1 MLRARHDCRET
12 DERVVCIEA
21 VNLLL
26 GRSEVPKKG
35 TDQPKVVSGF
45 RIGGGQGMIG
55 QPKSPSGIPPYT
67 VDGLVA
73 A

>member
-1 MLRARHDCRET
+1 MQ
-12 DERVVCIEA
+12 A
-21 VNLLL
+21 VSSWTSI
-26 GRSEVPKKG
+26 GGSEQSVGMGALPYR
-35 TDQPKVVSGF
+35 TGF

-67 VDGLVA
+67 MDGLVA